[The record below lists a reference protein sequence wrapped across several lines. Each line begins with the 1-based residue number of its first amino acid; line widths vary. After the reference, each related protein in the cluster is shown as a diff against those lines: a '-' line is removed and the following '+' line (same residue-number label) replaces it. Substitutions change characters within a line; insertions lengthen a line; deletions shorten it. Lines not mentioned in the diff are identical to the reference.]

1 MRISHLFNPDE
12 AANALIT
19 PLRRCVL
26 IFGIVL
32 TVFPIGASA
41 QKVKVEK
48 PVASVPAAA
57 LSQAFFKSV
66 PDSLEDLQQIEK
78 QVTSIT
84 ELSIHSTVSVRV
96 GDAQGSGVIIDHKAG
111 YILTAAHVIGLAQ
124 KNATII
130 LHDGRTLK
138 GRIMGLNRG
147 MDAGLVKLV
156 EDSEVDISKLPEV
169 KMGDITKLEPGEWVL
184 ATGHPNG
191 YQAGRA
197 PVVRLGRVVSR
208 KKHLIQT
215 DCTLIGGDS
224 GGPLFNMKGEVIGIH
239 SRIGPATSWNFHI
252 PVSAFQ
258 NDWEKLVSGD
268 VWGAKPLG
276 QNAVLGVNGVD
287 SKEGCK
293 VTGVT
298 RGFPAEIAGLKAN
311 DMIIQLNEQKITGIE
326 QLAEVVQQYKPGQSV
341 QIKLIRDK
349 KPMTVEVQLAARD

>member
-1 MRISHLFNPDE
+1 MKLSHLFNQSGT
-12 AANALIT
+12 ASAWTRRSLSSALI
-19 PLRRCVL
+19 L
-26 IFGIVL
+26 IIVL
-32 TVFPIGASA
+32 SVSHIRAED
-41 QKVKVEK
+41 VKVLK
-48 PVASVPAAA
+48 PVAPVPTAA
-57 LSQAFFKSV
+57 LSEVFFKAV

-78 QVTSIT
+78 QVTSLT
-84 ELSIHSTVSVRV
+84 ELSIHCTVSVRV
-96 GDAQGSGVIIDHKAG
+96 GDAQGSGVIIDNKAG

-138 GRIMGLNRG
+138 GRTMGLNRG

-156 EDSEVDISKLPEV
+156 EDNEIDISKLPQV
-169 KMGDITKLEPGEWVL
+169 KMGDISKLEPGEWVL

-191 YQAGRA
+191 YQAGRD

-268 VWGAKPLG
+268 MWGAKPLG
-276 QNAVLGVNGVD
+276 QNAVLGVNGLD
-287 SKEGCK
+287 TDEGCK
-293 VTGVT
+293 VTAVT

-311 DMIIQLNEQKITGIE
+311 DLIIQLNEEKISGIE
-326 QLAEVVQQYKPGQSV
+326 QLAEIVQQYKPGQTV
-341 QIKLIRDK
+341 QLKVIRDK
-349 KPMTVEVQLAARD
+349 KTMLIEVQLAARD

>member
-1 MRISHLFNPDE
+1 MKLSPLFNQSGT
-12 AANALIT
+12 ASACIRRILSSAFILI
-19 PLRRCVL
+19 
-26 IFGIVL
+26 IVL
-32 TVFPIGASA
+32 SVSHISA
-41 QKVKVEK
+41 EDVKVQK
-48 PVASVPAAA
+48 PVTPVPATA
-57 LSQAFFKSV
+57 LSEVFFKSV

-78 QVTSIT
+78 QVTSLT
-84 ELSIHSTVSVRV
+84 ELSIHCTVSVRV
-96 GDAQGSGVIIDHKAG
+96 GDAQGSGVIIDNKAG

-138 GRIMGLNRG
+138 GRTMGLNRG

-156 EDSEVDISKLPEV
+156 EDNEIDISKLPQV
-169 KMGDITKLEPGEWVL
+169 KMGDVSKLEPGEWVL

-191 YQAGRA
+191 YQAGRD

-258 NDWEKLVSGD
+258 DDWEKLVSGD
-268 VWGAKPLG
+268 MWGAKPLG
-276 QNAVLGVNGVD
+276 QNAVLGVNGLD
-287 SKEGCK
+287 SDAGCK
-293 VTGVT
+293 VTAVT
-298 RGFPAEIAGLKAN
+298 RGFPAEIAGLKTN
-311 DMIIQLNEQKITGIE
+311 DLIIQLNEEKITGIE
-326 QLAEVVQQYKPGQSV
+326 QLAEIVQQYKPGQTV
-341 QIKLIRDK
+341 QLKVIRDK
-349 KPMTVEVQLAARD
+349 KTMLIEVQLAARD

>member
-1 MRISHLFNPDE
+1 MRVSRFLNQDA
-12 AANALIT
+12 AANALI
-19 PLRRCVL
+19 RRIVSSVL
-26 IFGIVL
+26 VL
-32 TVFPIGASA
+32 GVMFSAARISA
-41 QKVKVEK
+41 QDVKVQK
-48 PVASVPAAA
+48 PVGSDPVTK
-57 LSQAFFKSV
+57 LSQVFFKTV

-78 QVTSIT
+78 KVTSLT
-84 ELSIHSTVSVRV
+84 ESSIHSTVSVRV
-96 GDAQGSGVIIDHKAG
+96 GDAQGSGVIIDNKAG

-124 KNATII
+124 KNAIII
-130 LHDGRTLK
+130 LHDGRKLK
-138 GRIMGLNRG
+138 GKTMGLNRG

-156 EDSEVDISKLPEV
+156 ENDEIEIDKLPQV
-169 KMGDITKLEPGEWVL
+169 KMGDTSKLKLGEWVI

-224 GGPLFNMKGEVIGIH
+224 GGPLFNMKGEVVGIH

-268 VWGAKPLG
+268 MWGAKPLG
-276 QNAVLGVNGVD
+276 QNAVLGVNGID
-287 SKEGCK
+287 AEHGCK

-298 RGFPAEIAGLKAN
+298 RGFPAEIAGLKEN
-311 DMIIQLNEQKITGIE
+311 DLIIQLNDQKIIGIE
-326 QLAEVVQQYKPGQSV
+326 QLAGVVQQFKPGQTV
-341 QIKLIRDK
+341 QLKLIREK
-349 KPMTVEVQLAARD
+349 KTMSIEVQLAARD

>member
-169 KMGDITKLEPGEWVL
+169 KMGDITK
-184 ATGHPNG
+184 TGTGRMGTRNRAPNG

-197 PVVRLGRVVSR
+197 PVVRLGKSRLPQETSNTNRLHTDRRRV
-208 KKHLIQT
+208 
-215 DCTLIGGDS
+215 
-224 GGPLFNMKGEVIGIH
+224 
-239 SRIGPATSWNFHI
+239 PAGRS
-252 PVSAFQ
+252 
-258 NDWEKLVSGD
+258 
-268 VWGAKPLG
+268 
-276 QNAVLGVNGVD
+276 
-287 SKEGCK
+287 
-293 VTGVT
+293 
-298 RGFPAEIAGLKAN
+298 
-311 DMIIQLNEQKITGIE
+311 
-326 QLAEVVQQYKPGQSV
+326 
-341 QIKLIRDK
+341 
-349 KPMTVEVQLAARD
+349 

>member
-1 MRISHLFNPDE
+1 MRASSLSNLELPE
-12 AANALIT
+12 NALMKRIVNCA
-19 PLRRCVL
+19 LVIGVVL
-26 IFGIVL
+26 M
-32 TVFPIGASA
+32 SA
-41 QKVKVEK
+41 RLNAQDVKVQK
-48 PVASVPAAA
+48 PVGPSPVAA
-57 LSQAFFKSV
+57 LSQVFLKTV

-78 QVTSIT
+78 KVTSLT
-84 ELSIHSTVSVRV
+84 QSSIHSTVSVRV
-96 GDAQGSGVIIDHKAG
+96 GEAQGSGVIIDNKAG

-130 LHDGRTLK
+130 LHDGRILK
-138 GRIMGLNRG
+138 GKTMGLNRG

-156 EDSEVDISKLPEV
+156 ENDEIDIAKLPQV
-169 KMGDITKLEPGEWVL
+169 KMGDITTLKSGEWVI

-191 YQAGRA
+191 YQSGRA

-224 GGPLFNMKGEVIGIH
+224 GGPLFNMRGEVVGIH

-268 VWGAKPLG
+268 MWGAKPLG
-276 QNAVLGVNGVD
+276 QNAVLGVNGID
-287 SKEGCK
+287 AENGCK

-298 RGFPAEIAGLKAN
+298 RGFPAQIAGLQE
-311 DMIIQLNEQKITGIE
+311 DDLIIQLNDQRITGIE
-326 QLAEVVQQYKPGQSV
+326 QLAGVVQQYKPGQTV
-341 QIKLIRDK
+341 LLKLIRENK
-349 KPMTVEVQLAARD
+349 TMKIEVQLAARD

>member
-1 MRISHLFNPDE
+1 MRVSRFLNQE
-12 AANALIT
+12 AAANALIK
-19 PLRRCVL
+19 RIVGGVL
-26 IFGIVL
+26 ILGI
-32 TVFPIGASA
+32 TFSSARISA
-41 QKVKVEK
+41 QDIKVQK
-48 PVASVPAAA
+48 PVASDPVPK
-57 LSQAFFKSV
+57 LSEVFLKTV

-78 QVTSIT
+78 KVTSLT
-84 ELSIHSTVSVRV
+84 ESSIHSTVSVRV
-96 GDAQGSGVIIDHKAG
+96 GDAQGSGVIIDNKAG

-130 LHDGRTLK
+130 LHDGRKLK
-138 GRIMGLNRG
+138 GKTMGLNRG

-156 EDSEVDISKLPEV
+156 ENDEIDIDKLPQV
-169 KMGDITKLEPGEWVL
+169 KMGDISKLKLGEWVL

-224 GGPLFNMKGEVIGIH
+224 GGPLFNMKGEVVGIH

-268 VWGAKPLG
+268 MWGAKPLG
-276 QNAVLGVNGVD
+276 QNAVLGVNGID
-287 SKEGCK
+287 AEHGCK

-298 RGFPAEIAGLKAN
+298 RGFPAEIAGLKTN
-311 DMIIQLNEQKITGIE
+311 DLIIQLNDQKITGIE
-326 QLAEVVQQYKPGQSV
+326 QLAGVVQQYKPGQTV
-341 QIKLIRDK
+341 QLKLIRDK
-349 KPMTVEVQLAARD
+349 KTMSIEVQLAARD